1 MERRAKDAARAAE
14 RAKKWAERK
23 AKAAERGVKEAAR
36 RVERG
41 IKAAANWVKNKIAQF
56 GRWLR
61 DKLRQAVNAIKS
73 VINKAKNAANAVWN
87 KAKAGLTRVWN
98 AAKSAMNRAVKWV
111 FNLVRKLLSYLPQ
124 FRYVEFGD
132 IYIKC
137 MIDPKRCNWRNAR
150 LPSFKICFSKI
161 GCLSTGRMPRV
172 SELGSWFKR
181 NVWGKIKSWFRNL
194 ISWKSFRFN
203 IPNCSGGC
211 FRWKYRNFYY
221 PKPYIK
227 SKRFSV
233 FGRTVTA
240 PYGFGFRNTYF
251 ARVNLP
257 SGIKTRNVGLSY
269 PGGLNLSGA
278 KRDNARGKREAAAA
292 KRKTQAKERQV
303 KAKNVRELR
312 QQQIRKKRFEAQQ
325 RREQAAAKKTKEAA
339 EKSGRRAVAR
349 AKASKEKVGKA
360 LRKKHTIPNP
370 SKPRR
375 DTPIPASIVKQMKES
390 RAKRKAKAS
399 KKKRRL

>member
-1 MERRAKDAARAAE
+1 M
-14 RAKKWAERK
+14 
-23 AKAAERGVKEAAR
+23 GEAAR

-98 AAKSAMNRAVKWV
+98 AAKGAMNRAVKWV

-132 IYIKC
+132 IYIQC
-137 MIDPKRCNWRNAR
+137 MVDPKRCNWRLAR
-150 LPSFKICFSKI
+150 LPSFKICFSK
-161 GCLSTGRMPRV
+161 
-172 SELGSWFKR
+172 
-181 NVWGKIKSWFRNL
+181 
-194 ISWKSFRFN
+194 
-203 IPNCSGGC
+203 
-211 FRWKYRNFYY
+211 KYRNSYY

-227 SKRFSV
+227 SKRYHV

-240 PYGFGFRNTYF
+240 PYGFGVRNTYF

-257 SGIKTRNVGLSY
+257 SGIKTKNVGLSY

-292 KRKTQAKERQV
+292 
-303 KAKNVRELR
+303 
-312 QQQIRKKRFEAQQ
+312 
-325 RREQAAAKKTKEAA
+325 
-339 EKSGRRAVAR
+339 
-349 AKASKEKVGKA
+349 
-360 LRKKHTIPNP
+360 
-370 SKPRR
+370 
-375 DTPIPASIVKQMKES
+375 
-390 RAKRKAKAS
+390 
-399 KKKRRL
+399 